1 MPRFGVVSV
10 AMVTAFDNDGELDV
24 DAAVAL
30 AKFLVAEGNESL
42 VVAGTTGESATLSI
56 DEKLTLF
63 ETISAAVTVPVIG
76 GTTGSNTRHDIG
88 LTAEA
93 SKLGLA
99 GILGVSPYY
108 NRPSQTGIEV
118 HFRAIAS
125 ATDLPV
131 MIYDIPKRTGRKMSN
146 DTMIRL
152 ANDVTNIV
160 ALKDAAGD
168 PSETAKVIAGAP
180 RDFEVYSGDSPMNLP
195 LLAVGAVG
203 AVGVCTHWAAPE
215 HAKMFAAWN
224 RGDIAQ
230 AQRIN
235 RLLIESYSFEGN
247 DNAPNPVQPKV
258 MMQTLGHPVGAC
270 RLPMG
275 PAPTGT
281 EDAARAV
288 YKNLLATREGSQK

>member
-1 MPRFGVVSV
+1 MPRFGRVSV
-10 AMVTAFDNDGELDV
+10 AMVTPFDDEGEVDV

-30 AKFLVAEGNESL
+30 AKWLVEQGNESL
-42 VVAGTTGESATLSI
+42 VVSGTTGESATLSI

-63 ETISAAVTVPVIG
+63 EAISAAVTVPVIG
-76 GTTGSNTRHDIG
+76 GTTGSNTRQDIG

-99 GILGVSPYY
+99 AVLGVSPYY
-108 NRPSQTGIEV
+108 SRPSQTGIEV

-125 ATDLPV
+125 STDLPV
-131 MIYDIPKRTGRKMSN
+131 MLYDIPKRTGRKMSN
-146 DTMIRL
+146 DTLIRL

-160 ALKDAAGD
+160 ALKDAAGN

-180 RDFEVYSGDSPMNLP
+180 DNFEVYSGDSPMNLP

-215 HAKMFAAWN
+215 HVQMFAAWARN
-224 RGDIAQ
+224 DIAET
-230 AQRIN
+230 QRLN
-235 RLLIESYSFEGN
+235 RLLIESYDFEGN
-247 DNAPNPVQPKV
+247 DNAPNPVQPKA
-258 MMQTLGHPVGAC
+258 MMRTLGHPVGEC

-275 PAPTGT
+275 PTPAGT
-281 EDAARAV
+281 DDAARAV
-288 YKNLLATREGSQK
+288 YQRLVATRA

>member
-1 MPRFGVVSV
+1 
-10 AMVTAFDNDGELDV
+10 
-24 DAAVAL
+24 
-30 AKFLVAEGNESL
+30 
-42 VVAGTTGESATLSI
+42 
-56 DEKLTLF
+56 
-63 ETISAAVTVPVIG
+63 
-76 GTTGSNTRHDIG
+76 
-88 LTAEA
+88 
-93 SKLGLA
+93 
-99 GILGVSPYY
+99 
-108 NRPSQTGIEV
+108 
-118 HFRAIAS
+118 
-125 ATDLPV
+125 
-131 MIYDIPKRTGRKMSN
+131 
-146 DTMIRL
+146 
-152 ANDVTNIV
+152 
-160 ALKDAAGD
+160 
-168 PSETAKVIAGAP
+168 
-180 RDFEVYSGDSPMNLP
+180 MNLP

-224 RGDIAQ
+224 RGDIAE

-288 YKNLLATREGSQK
+288 YQNLLATREGSQK